1 MVKVGYL
8 VELEHLL
15 NERPLALEV
24 VLGAKPLNLLDQ
36 LLLSDLN
43 DGGPREDASKK
54 T

>member
-43 DGGPREDASKK
+43 YGGSREDSSKK